1 MTFPLGEIYIIQSL
15 NLSASPFSLRNF
27 IKDEILM
34 EPKLTLLIIENNP
47 VISAR
52 LTDLLNE
59 YEEVNK
65 VLNAVDFNSAYTV
78 LKNRKVNI
86 ILLCIHISDADIL
99 ELVSICTYESPCS
112 LIILSD
118 HPQNFYK
125 ERYKHLGLN
134 YWLDKAHDFDLIP
147 QLIDRISKDTA

>member
-1 MTFPLGEIYIIQSL
+1 
-15 NLSASPFSLRNF
+15 
-27 IKDEILM
+27 M
-34 EPKLTLLIIENNP
+34 EPKLTLLIIEDNP

-52 LTDLLNE
+52 LTDLLSE

-65 VLNAVDFNSAYTV
+65 VLNAVDFDSAYT
-78 LKNRKVNI
+78 LLQNKEVNI
-86 ILLCIHISDADIL
+86 ILLCIHISDAHIL
-99 ELVSICTYESPCS
+99 ELVSICTYENPCS

-134 YWLDKAHDFDLIP
+134 YWLDKSNDFDLIP
-147 QLIDRISKDTA
+147 QLIDRIAKDTA

>member
-1 MTFPLGEIYIIQSL
+1 MTFPLPELYAIHIL
-15 NLSASPFSLRNF
+15 TLSGSSFSIRSF

-34 EPKLTLLIIENNP
+34 KPKLTLLIIENNP

-59 YEEVNK
+59 YDEVTQ
-65 VLNAVDFNSAYTV
+65 VLKAVDFNSAYTL
-78 LKNRKVNI
+78 LKNKKVNI
-86 ILLCIHISDADIL
+86 ILLCIHISDANIL
-99 ELVSICTYESPCS
+99 ELVSICTYENPCS

-134 YWLDKAHDFDLIP
+134 YWLDKSNDFDLIP
-147 QLIDRISKDTA
+147 QVIDQIAKDTA